1 VLASAKA
8 VGQHCLGW
16 LHLKMEDAMAFY
28 DWVSDS
34 MIDDTDRLDAVRVGW
49 VLTSNAGSV
58 LFDDPERFRSADLNR
73 DHAKSASRCPAVI
86 NLESRYFV
94 VKCPFS
100 LHLGFERDNA
110 GKPCLKNRMGDK
122 SQIRNGN
129 LAQHVIL
136 VAEPEWRHKNRPT
149 IQIKTPYMFVA
160 DEPVFVSQL
169 PPFMH
174 YLQTPWPGTLFGG
187 RFPIHVWPRP
197 LMWAFEWHD
206 QSKDLIL
213 RRGDPWFYV
222 EFETLPADRA
232 VTLVQA
238 QMTPEL
244 EEYTQQLTGVVSFS
258 NQTFSLFKTAEKR
271 RPKVL
276 LKAAKDD

>member
-1 VLASAKA
+1 
-8 VGQHCLGW
+8 
-16 LHLKMEDAMAFY
+16 MAFY

-34 MIDDTDRLDAVRVGW
+34 MIDDTDRRGTVRIGW
-49 VLTSNAGSV
+49 VLMSNKGSV
-58 LFDDPERFRSADLNR
+58 LYDDPERFRSADLNR

-100 LHLGFERDNA
+100 LHLGFERDSA
-110 GKPCLKNRMGDK
+110 GKPYLKNKMGDR
-122 SQIRNGN
+122 SQVRNGK
-129 LAQHVIL
+129 LGQHVVL
-136 VAEPEWRHKNRPT
+136 VAESEWRHKNRPT
-149 IQIKTPYMFVA
+149 VQIKTPYMFVA
-160 DEPVFVSQL
+160 DEPVFLSQL

-174 YLQTPWPGTLFGG
+174 YLQEPWPGTLFGG

-206 QSKDLIL
+206 LSKDLIL

-222 EFETLPADRA
+222 GFETLPADRA
-232 VTLVQA
+232 ITVVEA
-238 QMTPEL
+238 EMTPEL
-244 EEYTQQLTGVVSFS
+244 EEYAQQIAGVVSFA

-271 RPKVL
+271 RPKTL